1 VFSATQKTVVLS
13 ALIGVA
19 VCLLMV
25 FAGSSST
32 LHFESTDRLVLL
44 SRALVAPAVFLI
56 VCIGRMANHRF
67 FTPEDIDGDPRR
79 ADTPK
84 AIELQRVLQ
93 NTVEQS
99 VLATIVYAMWT
110 MVAPVQSVGTVLI
123 AAGLFAVGRVLFM
136 AFHGKG
142 ASGRAI
148 GFVLTFYP
156 TCTLFIETLLILLR

>member
-123 AAGLFAVGRVLFM
+123 AAGLFAIGRALFM
-136 AFHGKG
+136 AFHAKG